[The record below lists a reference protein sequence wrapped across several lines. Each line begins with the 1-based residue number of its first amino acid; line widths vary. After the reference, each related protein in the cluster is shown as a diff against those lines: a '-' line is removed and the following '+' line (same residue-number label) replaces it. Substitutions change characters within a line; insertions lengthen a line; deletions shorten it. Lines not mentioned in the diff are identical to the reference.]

1 MTDYTIMVRNLPETC
16 TEKDLID
23 HFSGLYALNRIDWR
37 ERSPLPGT
45 KPVDTS
51 VHAEVVGTWVADCVV
66 FYAIGRLLSSFKK
79 HQALLGDHH
88 IHLPSQHIPSLLVP
102 SLLCTLLHTLSYSY
116 LTNVVTFPSLT
127 TPHPLPTPSPF
138 SPLPLLTPPLLTT
151 PHPLPLLTTPHPP
164 PSHRPLHT
172 LLHRRVSSSGSRVF
186 DVQRRHPTHQRCLI
200 PPHLLPI
207 NIYLPST
214 IYPSTLYYVPYN
226 GDVVSDIS
234 MVPYPLATSFTCY
247 LLTYIYPLLTT
258 LQW

>member
-138 SPLPLLTPPLLTT
+138 SPLLTPPLLTAPFT
-151 PHPLPLLTTPHPP
+151 RFYTDAFHQAEAAYLMYSEGTQHIKGALSLL
-164 PSHRPLHT
+164 
-172 LLHRRVSSSGSRVF
+172 
-186 DVQRRHPTHQRCLI
+186 
-200 PPHLLPI
+200 
-207 NIYLPST
+207 
-214 IYPSTLYYVPYN
+214 
-226 GDVVSDIS
+226 
-234 MVPYPLATSFTCY
+234 TCY
-247 LLTYIYPLLTT
+247 LLTYIYPLLSILPPSTMCPT
-258 LQW
+258 MVMS